1 MQKMP
6 LETRVVIMKHESGSK
21 YYQALSIWHDDRSVG
36 VHLRKWGAVG
46 TIGQYKLS
54 EAIKYLTLAADM
66 EDIVSKK
73 RRRGYSIDKDYN
85 YHSDVSGLRN
95 FLLTEFNFDFIEI
108 QYILLKLELGGEPDE
123 VIVIEEVEIDRG
135 VEWASW

>member
-6 LETRVVIMKHESGSK
+6 LETRVVTMKHESGSK
-21 YYQALSIWHDDRSVG
+21 YYQALSIWHGDSSVG

-54 EAIKYLTLAADM
+54 EAIKYFTLAADM

-73 RRRGYSIDKDYN
+73 RRRGYSIDKDYS
-85 YHSDVSGLRN
+85 YRSDVSGLRN
-95 FLLTEFNFDFIEI
+95 LLTEFNFNLAEI
-108 QYILLKLELGGEPDE
+108 QYILLKLELSGEPDE
-123 VIVIEEVEIDRG
+123 AVVIEETEIDRG